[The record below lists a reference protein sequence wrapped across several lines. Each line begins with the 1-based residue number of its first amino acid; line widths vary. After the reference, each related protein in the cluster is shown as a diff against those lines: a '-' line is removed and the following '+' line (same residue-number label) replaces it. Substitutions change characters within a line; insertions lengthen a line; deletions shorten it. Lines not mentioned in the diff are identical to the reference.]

1 MPNKVLNYFRRNLP
15 DAQYADLFGPTEI
28 TDICTYYVVN
38 REFADND
45 PLPIGRPCRNID
57 AFILSSEDELIEEE
71 GRIGEL
77 CIRGTCLAMGYY
89 NNPEMTRKVFVQ
101 NPLNRL
107 FEEKIYRT
115 GDLVHYNGYGEFEYD
130 GRKDF
135 QIKHLGYRIELGEI
149 ETAVLALPGIH
160 NGCVLYDDGKKEIV
174 LFYHGEKT
182 ADKGYIRRQLIDIL
196 PKYMLPTVF
205 ICLNELPY
213 NDNGKIDRKRLK
225 EEYIIRN

>member
-1 MPNKVLNYFRRNLP
+1 M
-15 DAQYADLFGPTEI
+15 
-28 TDICTYYVVN
+28 
-38 REFADND
+38 
-45 PLPIGRPCRNID
+45 
-57 AFILSSEDELIEEE
+57 
-71 GRIGEL
+71 
-77 CIRGTCLAMGYY
+77 
-89 NNPEMTRKVFVQ
+89 
-101 NPLNRL
+101 
-107 FEEKIYRT
+107 
-115 GDLVHYNGYGEFEYD
+115 
-130 GRKDF
+130 
-135 QIKHLGYRIELGEI
+135 
-149 ETAVLALPGIH
+149 LALPGIH